1 MIERS
6 RPKHHDTAGSV
17 ASCDVNLP
25 SDGDTEAQAV
35 AESVTGGRVSPEQW
49 ATLRLVGFAAYAL
62 LLLAQLTVGLPG
74 LERGLP
80 LSPFIIMGWLGLAS
94 AVWSIGRDR
103 REVFYALIG
112 WGSLAVAIQVYAMT
126 RSVVDNWWGNPASVP
141 GHPRTIPQ
149 QSLTNAEWV
158 TKVERVI
165 GFGHDPTTW
174 LQQHLYIRN
183 DEDAAHWEIFTA
195 LVYLSHFF
203 VVYVVAIVQWIRN
216 RTEWLRWVL
225 TLSTLLVFGV
235 SLYLLVPL
243 APPWLASPAGLVGP
257 VDRVGTRA
265 LQYIQLD
272 AASKI
277 WEKGAASSNE
287 VAAFPSLH
295 LGFTVLVSAYFWG
308 RAKLWVRVL
317 LVAYPLAM
325 AFALVY
331 SGEHYIVDCI
341 AGALLAIFVVWFTRR
356 ITPWITSRQFLNK
369 NSSSSAV
376 NSSASSSASI
386 D

>member
-1 MIERS
+1 MSDQTASETAVVSS
-6 RPKHHDTAGSV
+6 RLSQLQWRTLRRVCFVVYGALVVVQLTAGIPPF
-17 ASCDVNLP
+17 DPGLP
-25 SDGDTEAQAV
+25 
-35 AESVTGGRVSPEQW
+35 VSP
-49 ATLRLVGFAAYAL
+49 VIL
-62 LLLAQLTVGLPG
+62 L
-74 LERGLP
+74 
-80 LSPFIIMGWLGLAS
+80 GWFGLAS
-94 AVWSIGRDR
+94 AIWSLGRDR
-103 REVFYALIG
+103 RELVYALIG
-112 WGSLAVAIQVYAMT
+112 WGSLAVAIRLYSAT
-126 RSVVDNWWGNPASVP
+126 RGVVDNWWGDPVPVP
-141 GHPRTIPQ
+141 GLPSVIPE
-149 QSLTNAEWV
+149 QSVTNARWV
-158 TKVERVI
+158 LSIDRVL
-165 GFGHDPTTW
+165 GFGNNPSQW
-174 LQQHLYIRN
+174 LQRHLYLSGNERG
-183 DEDAAHWEIFTA
+183 ARWEVVTA
-195 LVYLSHFF
+195 LTYMSHFF

>member
-1 MIERS
+1 MTPTERADAPA
-6 RPKHHDTAGSV
+6 RRR
-17 ASCDVNLP
+17 
-25 SDGDTEAQAV
+25 
-35 AESVTGGRVSPEQW
+35 VTVEQW
-49 ATLRLVGFAAYAL
+49 RTLRRIAFGVYCAL
-62 LLLAQLTVGLPG
+62 LLVQFTVGLPG
-74 LERGLP
+74 LTRGLP

-103 REVFYALIG
+103 REVIYALVG
-112 WGSLAVAIQVYAMT
+112 WGSLAVAIQIYSMT
-126 RSVVDNWWGNPASVP
+126 RAVVDNWWGQPAVVP

-158 TKVERVI
+158 SKLERVI
-165 GFGHDPTTW
+165 GFGADPTTW
-174 LQQHLYIRN
+174 LQKRLYIRN
-183 DEDAAHWEIFTA
+183 DDDAAYWEVFTA

-216 RTEWLRWVL
+216 RAEWLRWVL

-265 LQYIQLD
+265 LEYIQLD

-277 WEKGAASSNE
+277 WERGAASNNE

-308 RAKLWVRVL
+308 RARTWLRVV
-317 LVAYPLAM
+317 LVLYPLSM
-325 AFALVY
+325 TFALVY

-356 ITPWITSRQFLNK
+356 VARWWEARQPLK
-369 NSSSSAV
+369 RNSSSLVV
-376 NSSASSSASI
+376 NSSESSSASSG
-386 D
+386 